1 MRNLLM
7 IKKDRVQKLKSLN
20 IKSIIVLSS
29 EVEKSLNFLISIVQR
44 FLHFTPFQSKG
55 RFCFRIFGALILLF
69 CLLNTN
75 AQDKALVYNSNSPYA
90 KLRSINMSDVTWTK
104 GFWADRFKVAT
115 ETMVPNMWAIYN
127 DPKISHAFKNFEIA
141 AGLDTGAHAGPSF
154 HDGDYYKT
162 LEAMASLYASTKNPK
177 LNEMMDKA
185 IIVIGKSQREDGY
198 IYTKAMIEQ
207 RKTGSKNQFQ
217 DRLSFESYNIGHLM
231 TAGCIHYRATGKTTL
246 LNIAKKATEY
256 LYNFYKSASPTL
268 ARNAICPSHY
278 MGVVE
283 MYRTTKDPR
292 YLELANHL
300 IAIKGK
306 IDDGTDDNQDRI
318 PFLQQ
323 TKAMG
328 HAVRANYLY
337 AGVADLYAETGK
349 DSLLNT
355 LNLMWDDVNQHKMY
369 ITGGCGSLYDGT
381 SPDGTSYNP
390 ADVQKIHQA
399 FGRDYQLPNFTAHN
413 ETCANIGNVLW
424 NWRMLQISG
433 DAKYAD
439 VMELALHN
447 SVLSGISLNG
457 KNFLYT
463 NPLAQSDDLPFKQ
476 RWSKD
481 RVPYIGLSNCC
492 PPNVVRTIAEVSDY
506 AYSISDKGLWFNLY
520 GGNNLSTKL
529 ADGSKISLSQET
541 NYPWD
546 GKIKITVTETN
557 SKAYSMFFRIPGWVA
572 EPEISIN
579 GKLQLLQLPSG
590 TFAELNRVWKKG
602 DIIELILP
610 MKVQFIE
617 SNPLVEE
624 NRNQIAVKRGPIVYC
639 LESIDLPGKSIF
651 NAFVPTS
658 TKFTAKS
665 INIDGAEMMSLVG
678 NAKIVEPNNWK
689 NVLYRPIDNKNT
701 ETEIKLVPYFAWG
714 NRGHSEMS
722 VWLPVSR

>member
-1 MRNLLM
+1 MKRIKVHLGRALFYSTCTALLFP
-7 IKKDRVQKLKSLN
+7 VLN
-20 IKSIIVLSS
+20 TSAQ
-29 EVEKSLNFLISIVQR
+29 EKSLV
-44 FLHFTPFQSKG
+44 
-55 RFCFRIFGALILLF
+55 
-69 CLLNTN
+69 NT
-75 AQDKALVYNSNSPYA
+75 KESSHA
-90 KLRSINMSDVTWTK
+90 KLHSPNMKDVNWTK
-104 GFWADRFKVAT
+104 GFWADRFKVAK
-115 ETMVPNMWAIYN
+115 ETMVPNMWNIYN
-127 DPKISHAFKNFEIA
+127 DEHISHAFKNFEIA
-141 AGLDTGAHAGPSF
+141 AGLDTGSHKGPSF

-162 LEAMASLYASTKNPK
+162 LEAMASIYASTNDKK
-177 LNEMMDKA
+177 LLVKMDQA
-185 IIVIGKSQREDGY
+185 IGVIAKSQREDGY

-207 RKTGSKNQFQ
+207 RKTGSNNQFQ
-217 DRLSFESYNIGHLM
+217 DRLSFEAYNIGHLM
-231 TAGCIHYRATGKTTL
+231 TAACVHYRATGKTNL
-246 LNIAKKATEY
+246 LDVAKRATEY
-256 LYNFYKSASPTL
+256 LYNFYQKASPAL

-278 MGVVE
+278 MGTIE
-283 MYRTTKDPR
+283 MYRTTKEPR
-292 YLELANHL
+292 YLELAKHL

-337 AGVADLYAETGK
+337 AGVADLYAETGN
-349 DSLLNT
+349 DSLMNT

-369 ITGGCGSLYDGT
+369 VTGGCGSLYDGT

-399 FGRDYQLPNFTAHN
+399 FGRDFQLPNFTAHN

-433 DAKYAD
+433 NAKYAD
-439 VMELALHN
+439 VMELALYN
-447 SVLSGISLNG
+447 SVLSGISLDG

-463 NPLAQSDDLPFKQ
+463 NPLSYSDDLPFQQ

-520 GGNNLSTKL
+520 GGNTIQTTLE
-529 ADGSKISLSQET
+529 DGSKVSLAQET

-546 GKIKITVTETN
+546 GNIKISIKSTGN
-557 SKAYSMFFRIPGWVA
+557 KPYSMFLRIPGWASSAV
-572 EPEISIN
+572 IKVN
-579 GKLQLLQLPSG
+579 GKVENVVATPG
-590 TFAELNRVWKKG
+590 TYAELNRKWKSG
-602 DIIELILP
+602 DQIELVLP
-610 MKVQFIE
+610 MDAQLLE

-624 NRNQIAVKRGPIVYC
+624 NRNQVAVKRGPVVYC
-639 LESIDLPGKSIF
+639 LESPDLPGKRIF
-651 NAFVPTS
+651 NVLIPSQISLKASPI
-658 TKFTAKS
+658 K
-665 INIDGAEMMSLVG
+665 IDGADMMSLEG
-678 NAKIVEPNNWK
+678 NAQLIENKDWK
-689 NVLYRPIDNKNT
+689 NVLYRPLNQVNT
-701 ETEIKLVPYFAWG
+701 VTPIRLVPYFAWG

>member
-1 MRNLLM
+1 MMRKFQN
-7 IKKDRVQKLKSLN
+7 
-20 IKSIIVLSS
+20 SIL
-29 EVEKSLNFLISIVQR
+29 F
-44 FLHFTPFQSKG
+44 
-55 RFCFRIFGALILLF
+55 ALTF
-69 CLLNTN
+69 YAFFAN
-75 AQDKALVYNSNSPYA
+75 AQDKALVNNSNSPYA
-90 KLRSINMSDVTWTK
+90 KLHSLNMSDVTWTN

-115 ETMVPNMWAIYN
+115 ETMVPNMWSIYN

-141 AGLDTGAHAGPSF
+141 AGLDTGAHSGPSF

-162 LEAMASLYASTKNPK
+162 LEAVASLYASTKNPK
-177 LNEMMDKA
+177 LMEMMDKA

-207 RKTGSKNQFQ
+207 RKTGSKNQFE
-217 DRLSFESYNIGHLM
+217 DRLSFEAYNIGHLM
-231 TAGCIHYRATGKTTL
+231 TAACVHYRATGKKTL
-246 LNIAKKATEY
+246 LNIAIKATDY
-256 LYNFYKSASPTL
+256 LYNFYKTASPTL

-278 MGVVE
+278 MGVIE
-283 MYRTTKDPR
+283 MYRTIKDSR
-292 YLELANHL
+292 YLELAKHL

-355 LNLMWDDVNQHKMY
+355 LNLMWNDVNEHKMY

-390 ADVQKIHQA
+390 VDVQKIHQA

-424 NWRMLQISG
+424 NWRMLQITG

-447 SVLSGISLNG
+447 SVLSGISLDG

-476 RWSKD
+476 RWSKE

-506 AYSISDKGLWFNLY
+506 AYSSSDKGLYFNLY
-520 GGNNLSTKL
+520 GANKLSTKL
-529 ADGSKISLSQET
+529 SDGSNLELEELT

-546 GKIKITVTETN
+546 GNIKVAIKQSGN
-557 SKAYSMFFRIPGWVA
+557 KAFSIFLRIPSWTHDA
-572 EPEISIN
+572 KISVN
-579 GKLQLLQLPSG
+579 GKMETVKAISG
-590 TFAELNRVWKKG
+590 SYAEINRMWKKG
-602 DIIELILP
+602 DVIELNLP
-610 MKVQFIE
+610 MEAVLIE
-617 SNPLVEE
+617 ANPLVEE
-624 NRNQIAVKRGPIVYC
+624 NRNQIAVKRGPVVYC
-639 LESIDLPGKSIF
+639 LESTDLPGKSIF
-651 NAFVPTS
+651 NAFIPIS
-658 TKFTAKS
+658 SKFEAKE
-665 INIDGAEMMSLVG
+665 IVVDGAKMMSLVG
-678 NAKIVEPNNWK
+678 EAKIVEPNSWK
-689 NVLYRPIDNKNT
+689 NVLYRPIDKNNNS
-701 ETEIKLVPYFAWG
+701 IPLKLVPYFAWG